1 MEAALSFKTRVTI
14 SQSPRSN
21 TPKSLNQKKKRSSD
35 YVGCKVKSSVKV
47 NTVKA
52 YI

>member
-21 TPKSLNQKKKRSSD
+21 TQKSLNHKKQRSRD
-35 YVGCKVKSSVKV
+35 YVGWKIKSSVKV
-47 NTVKA
+47 NSVKA